1 MGIADDVEKKISTSL
16 PKPLPRFLSLH
27 LLFFF
32 FLLPPG
38 NPRHLLFYRL
48 FLCVFMIVL
57 EIDQIQR
64 RGAMVLMF
72 FTTWSWILLAAFF
85 LLGSL
90 ASARRVVRDSRHARM
105 RRREEE
111 RDGGGGN
118 GSSRSSISS
127 AVKPSSSST
136 TTTATTIPLLDAAAV
151 ALLHVAVPSSLLV
164 VSLTWLL
171 LVPMLLRSSDK
182 ARVALTRSLF
192 FNFASYCQHGLNAA
206 FALGDVFLSRV
217 PLLPYLSGALLS
229 LYSSVFGVWALSMG
243 RVGIWLYP
251 FLNAHKPWA
260 AVAYSGIFL
269 SNWLFFGVACGA
281 FKLRDRLLLLGGGG
295 TKKGG
300 GRGAGKKIA

>member
-1 MGIADDVEKKISTSL
+1 
-16 PKPLPRFLSLH
+16 
-27 LLFFF
+27 
-32 FLLPPG
+32 
-38 NPRHLLFYRL
+38 
-48 FLCVFMIVL
+48 
-57 EIDQIQR
+57 
-64 RGAMVLMF
+64 MVLMF

-90 ASARRVVRDSRHARM
+90 ASARRVVRDSRLARM

-171 LVPMLLRSSDK
+171 LVPMLLRSDK